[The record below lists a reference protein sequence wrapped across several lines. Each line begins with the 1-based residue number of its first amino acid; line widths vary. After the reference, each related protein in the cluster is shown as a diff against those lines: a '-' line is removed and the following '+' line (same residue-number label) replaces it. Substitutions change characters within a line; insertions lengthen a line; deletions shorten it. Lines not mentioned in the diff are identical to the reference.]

1 MPILKSWQEMGID
14 LSEAPLSTRATLDGQ
29 IPENITYQE
38 WLKKKPREFVEEIL
52 GKTKAKL
59 FLDGNMPVDKF
70 FDSSGIEY
78 TLEALKKRDHNIFA
92 TLQI

>member
-1 MPILKSWQEMGID
+1 
-14 LSEAPLSTRATLDGQ
+14 
-29 IPENITYQE
+29 
-38 WLKKKPREFVEEIL
+38 
-52 GKTKAKL
+52 
-59 FLDGNMPVDKF
+59 MPVDKF